1 MPPMIPIDQTRTD
14 SNGPRMSFA
23 DRLTRSPRIFD
34 ADRAEEAR
42 ALVPVSG
49 AVSDLIAGA
58 GGASPYIL
66 SLIQKEADWLVPAL
80 KDPEAAL
87 HAEYARLRDWDM
99 ADIGPALRQG
109 KRRVALLTALAD
121 LSGVWPLRTV
131 TGHLTDFADL
141 SVQLALRA
149 ALAPLLRRGKVP
161 GKTEDDLS
169 NAAGMVVLAMGK
181 MGAGELNYSSDI
193 DLICLFDDEQFAPDD
208 LGDARAGFVRA
219 TRAMAATLNDITDQG
234 YVFRTD
240 LRLRPDPAVTP
251 VCLSLDAAERYYESL
266 GRTWERAAYIK
277 ARPCAGDLDAGE
289 RFLTNLRPFV
299 WRRHLDYAA
308 IQDAHDMRQAIRD
321 HKGHHGAITLP
332 GHDMKLG
339 RGGIREIEFF
349 AQFHQI
355 IAGGRDADLR
365 IRPTVRALGLLTEK
379 KWIDK
384 DITDRLIGH
393 YGVLRDVEH
402 RIQMVNDSQTH
413 ALPNSPEGIDRIA
426 ALCGEEVGHF
436 KTTLKARLEDVHA
449 ICEDFFARDTDAD
462 TDTPDCDDPPTD
474 IPEEVITRW
483 RSYPALRSARAQTIF
498 DRLRPRMMQALSRAA
513 KPDEALSALDGFLA
527 GLPAGVQLFSLFE
540 ANPQLI
546 DLLADIAGTTPD
558 LARYLSR
565 NASVFDAV
573 IGGSF
578 FGPWPGQAHL
588 VADLSA
594 LLDHD
599 EDYEQRLD
607 TTRRW
612 QREWHFRVGV
622 HHLRGLIDAGE
633 AADQYTD
640 IADATIRALWPV
652 VQRNFA
658 RRHGPCPGKGAV
670 VLGMG
675 SLGARR
681 LNARS
686 DLDLIVIYDP
696 DGVEQSDGKRPLAT
710 RAYYARLTQALVT
723 ALSAPTSE
731 GRLYE
736 VDMRL
741 RPSGN
746 QGPVA
751 TSWAAFREYQ
761 DTQAWT
767 WEHLALTLARPI
779 AGPEPFCATV
789 ERFRTQVLSSPR
801 DLDGLRRDV
810 ADMRARIAQAKGEG
824 GLWEMKIGRGRV
836 QDIELLAQAGT
847 LAAGQSGSD
856 VAKGLTHAADQGWIT
871 DQQAQELADDWRLF
885 WRLNATLK
893 LLTDRPLDP
902 DVLGRGGCDLLLRD
916 LGADSL
922 DAVTQRLSSAAA
934 RAADIIDTALATGDS
949 DAKDQ

>member
-1 MPPMIPIDQTRTD
+1 
-14 SNGPRMSFA
+14 MSFA
-23 DRLTRSPRIFD
+23 ERLTRTPRILD
-34 ADRAEEAR
+34 AERAADAR
-42 ALVPVSG
+42 AHVGLEGPVG
-49 AVSDLIAGA
+49 DLIAGA
-58 GGASPYIL
+58 GSNSPYL
-66 SLIQKEADWLVPAL
+66 SSLIQKEAAWITTAL
-80 KDPEAAL
+80 DDPETAL
-87 HAEYARLRDWDM
+87 QAEYARLRDWDLS
-99 ADIGPALRQG
+99 DIGPALRQG

-121 LSGVWPLRTV
+121 LGGVWPLEEV

-161 GKTEDDLS
+161 GKTEDDLD

-181 MGAGELNYSSDI
+181 MGARELNYSSDI
-193 DLICLFDDEQFAPDD
+193 DLIVLFDDDQFDPDD
-208 LGDARAGFVRA
+208 LGEARAAFVRA
-219 TRAMAATLNDITDQG
+219 TRTMAGTLNDITDQG

-240 LRLRPDPAVTP
+240 LRLRPDPSVTP

-277 ARPCAGDLDAGE
+277 ARPCAGDLAAGDK
-289 RFLTNLRPFV
+289 FLTNLRPFV
-299 WRRHLDYAA
+299 WRKHLDYAA

-365 IRPTVRALGLLTEK
+365 VRPTVRALGLLTEK

-384 DITDRLIGH
+384 DITDKLIAH
-393 YGVLRDVEH
+393 YRVLRDVEH

-413 ALPNSPEGIDRIA
+413 ALPNSDDGIDRIA
-426 ALCGEEVGHF
+426 ALCGEECDTF
-436 KTTLKARLEDVHA
+436 RSSLKARLEEVHA
-449 ICEDFFARDTDAD
+449 ICEDFFARDQEADAPD
-462 TDTPDCDDPPTD
+462 TDEPPTE

-483 RSYPALRSARAQTIF
+483 RSYPALRSARAQSIF

-513 KPDEALSALDGFLA
+513 RPQEALTALDGFLA

-558 LARYLSR
+558 LALYLSR

-578 FGPWPGQAHL
+578 FGPWPG
-588 VADLSA
+588 
-594 LLDHD
+594 LDHLTSDLTGLLEQD

-622 HHLRGLIDAGE
+622 HHLRGLIGAEE
-633 AADQYTD
+633 AAAQYSD
-640 IADATIRALWPV
+640 IADATIRGLWPV

-658 RRHGPCPGKGAV
+658 RRHGDCPGKGAV

-723 ALSAPTSE
+723 ALSAPTAE

-751 TSWAAFREYQ
+751 TSWAAFQEYQ
-761 DTQAWT
+761 EKQAWT
-767 WEHLALTLARPI
+767 WEHLALTLARPL
-779 AGPEPFCATV
+779 AGSEAFQTRV
-789 ERFRTQVLSSPR
+789 EDFRTQVLSAPR
-801 DLDGLRRDV
+801 DLQAMRRDV
-810 ADMRARIAQAKGEG
+810 ADMRDRIAQAKGEG

-847 LAAGQSGSD
+847 LAAGSAGSN
-856 VAKGLTHAADQGWIT
+856 VADGLAHAADQGWIT
-871 DQQAQELADDWRLF
+871 GAEADTLTEVWGLF
-885 WRLNATLK
+885 WRLNATVK

-902 DVLGRGGCDLLLRD
+902 DVLGRGGCELLLRE
-916 LGADSL
+916 LGSDSL
-922 DAVTQRLSSAAA
+922 DALTKRLTDAAPKAAA
-934 RAADIIDTALATGDS
+934 IIDHALTAGAD
-949 DAKDQ
+949 DAQDPRSQ

>member
-1 MPPMIPIDQTRTD
+1 MIPIDQTRTD
-14 SNGPRMSFA
+14 SNCPRMSFT
-23 DRLTRSPRIFD
+23 DRLTRTPQIFD
-34 ADRAEEAR
+34 ADRASEAR
-42 ALVPVSG
+42 DQVAVSG
-49 AVSDLIAGA
+49 AVSELIAGA
-58 GGASPYIL
+58 GGSSPYLL
-66 SLIQKEADWLVPAL
+66 SLIHKEAKWIAPAL
-80 KDPEAAL
+80 DNPEAAL
-87 HAEYARLRDWDM
+87 DAEYTRLRETEM
-99 ADIGPALRQG
+99 SEIGPALRQG
-109 KRRVALLTALAD
+109 KRRVALMTALAD
-121 LSGVWPLRTV
+121 LGGVWPLEEV
-131 TGHLTDFADL
+131 TGHLTAFADL

-161 GKTEDDLS
+161 GKTEDDLK

-208 LGDARAGFVRA
+208 LGETRAAFVRA
-219 TRAMAATLNDITDQG
+219 TRTMAGTLNDITDQG

-240 LRLRPDPAVTP
+240 LRLRPDPSVTP

-277 ARPCAGDLDAGE
+277 ARPCAGDLEAGE
-289 RFLTNLRPFV
+289 KFLTNLRPFV

-365 IRPTVRALGLLTEK
+365 VRPTVKALGLLTEK
-379 KWIDK
+379 NWIAK
-384 DITDRLIGH
+384 DITDKLIDH
-393 YGVLRDVEH
+393 YRVLRDVEH

-413 ALPNSPEGIDRIA
+413 ALPQSDEGIDRIA
-426 ALCGEEVGHF
+426 ALCGEDPETF
-436 KTTLKARLEDVHA
+436 RTTLKSRLEDVHA
-449 ICEDFFARDTDAD
+449 ICEDFFARDQEAE
-462 TDTPDCDDPPTD
+462 TPESDEPPTE
-474 IPEEVITRW
+474 IPDEVITRW

-513 KPDEALSALDGFLA
+513 KPEEALTALDGFLA

-578 FGPWPGQAHL
+578 FGAWPGQEHL
-588 VADLSA
+588 VADLTE
-594 LLDHD
+594 LLDAD
-599 EDYEQRLD
+599 EDYEQKLD

-622 HHLRGLIDAGE
+622 HHLRGLIGAEE
-633 AADQYTD
+633 AAQQYTD
-640 IADATIRALWPV
+640 IADATLRGLWPV
-652 VQRNFA
+652 VQGNFA
-658 RRHGPCPGKGAV
+658 RRHGACPGNGAI

-675 SLGARR
+675 SLGACR

-696 DGVEQSDGKRPLAT
+696 DGVENSDGKRPLAT

-723 ALSAPTSE
+723 ALSAPTAE

-751 TSWAAFREYQ
+751 TSWAAFQEYQ
-761 DTQAWT
+761 EKQAWT

-779 AGPEPFCATV
+779 AGPEA
-789 ERFRTQVLSSPR
+789 FRTKVEEFRTEVLSRPR
-801 DLDGLRRDV
+801 DVDAMRRDV
-810 ADMRARIAQAKGEG
+810 SDMRARIAQAKGEG

-847 LAAGQSGSD
+847 LAAQEAGSS
-856 VAKGLTHAADQGWIT
+856 VVNGLSHAADQGWIT
-871 DQQAQELADDWRLF
+871 AVEAETLADIWGLF
-885 WRLNATLK
+885 WRLNATVK
-893 LLTDRPLDP
+893 LLTDNPLDP
-902 DVLGRGGCDLLLRD
+902 EILGRGGCDLLLRD

-922 DAVTQRLSSAAA
+922 DALTKRLTDAAPK
-934 RAADIIDTALATGDS
+934 AADIIDKALQTGEN
-949 DAKDQ
+949 DASHA